1 MGGRTCKISCV
12 THFAHLWLFFI
23 LVLSV
28 VVQPGMDMAYI
39 LGSTLTGGLRMG
51 FTAIFGIMAGAVYHV
66 TIGTLGIGVLL
77 KLFPAAFDFMLLAG
91 SVYIAWIGYSI
102 LKNGAA
108 FQLRPETKIQTTAQ
122 TFRRGVLTNVL
133 NPKAYLFTLAVYPQ
147 FIRPEYGPLV
157 LQACSMWLI
166 IAVIQISVY
175 GSVVLA
181 ANIVRR
187 WLTSP
192 ESAVIVSRV
201 VGGILMAG
209 AVWTAISGWRNL

>member
-1 MGGRTCKISCV
+1 M
-12 THFAHLWLFFI
+12 THFAHLWLFFV

-39 LGSTLTGGLRMG
+39 LGSALTGGLRLG
-51 FTAIFGIMAGAVYHV
+51 FIAIFGIMAGAVYHV

-91 SVYIAWIGYSI
+91 SLYIAWIGYSI
-102 LKNGAA
+102 LRNAAA
-108 FQLRPETKIQTTAQ
+108 FQLKPETRIQTTAQ

-147 FIRPEYGPLV
+147 FIRTEYGPLA
-157 LQACSMWLI
+157 LQAGIIWLI
-166 IAVIQISVY
+166 IAVTQISVY
-175 GSVVLA
+175 GFVVVA
-181 ANIVRR
+181 ANGIRR

-192 ESAVIVSRV
+192 GSALIIGRV
-201 VGGILMAG
+201 VGIVLMAG
-209 AVWTAISGWRNL
+209 AVFTAISGWKSLQGS

>member
-1 MGGRTCKISCV
+1 MTDL
-12 THFAHLWLFFI
+12 AHLWLFFI

-51 FTAIFGIMAGAVYHV
+51 FIAIFGIMAGAVYHV

-77 KLFPAAFDFMLLAG
+77 KLFPAAFDLMLLAG
-91 SVYIAWIGYSI
+91 SLYIAWIGYSI
-102 LKNGAA
+102 VRNAAA
-108 FQLRPETKIQTTAQ
+108 FQVRPETKIQTPAQ

-147 FIRPEYGPLV
+147 FIRPEYGPLA
-157 LQACSMWLI
+157 LQASIMWFI
-166 IAVIQISVY
+166 IAAIQISVY

-181 ANIVRR
+181 ANVVRR

-192 ESAVIVSRV
+192 DSAVIVSRV
-201 VGGILMAG
+201 VGGILIAG
-209 AVWTAISGWRNL
+209 AVLTAVSGWRNL